1 MPSLAN
7 AETMLQSYHI
17 FTLILEENISVQYA
31 QKNTTITF
39 TARL

>member
-1 MPSLAN
+1 MPSLTN
-7 AETMLQSYHI
+7 AEIMLKSYHI
-17 FTLILEENISVQYA
+17 FTLILEENICVEYA